1 MSPNQPPNPPPGR
14 PANPYPISS
23 AIASS
28 GGGHPSAEDLTLYGM
43 QLFPSDEAAGIALHL
58 ERCQECRAELA
69 RVHSDLAAYAS
80 TVELEAPPAVARQ
93 RLIQQVAREKKIVA
107 GAATPAAPAQPQAPA
122 PIAQFGRSG
131 SVLSIEDH
139 PPKRRVAAILAGIGW
154 AAAAGLAV
162 AAGLLY
168 QDRAGL
174 RTNFTAQSAE
184 LQRLTADAAS
194 AHQLMDALTDPK
206 ALRVT
211 LTPKAQPAKTPIGG
225 ITYNPDKGALVF
237 LASDLNPLQQYKAYE
252 LWILPAGGGAPI
264 PAGTFHPDDR
274 GNASV
279 IMPDLPKGVPAKAF
293 AITIEPDGGSQTP
306 TFPVIMSGS

>member
-1 MSPNQPPNPPPGR
+1 MSANQPPNPPSGR
-14 PANPYPISS
+14 HTNPYPISS

-28 GGGHPSAEDLTLYGM
+28 GGGHPSAEDLTLFSM
-43 QLFPSDEAAGIALHL
+43 QLLTAEEAGSIARHL
-58 ERCQECRAELA
+58 ERCDDCRAELG
-69 RVHSDLAAYAS
+69 RIHSDLAAYAS
-80 TVELEAPPAVARQ
+80 TVELETPPAVARQ
-93 RLIQQVAREKKIVA
+93 RLIQQVAREKKIVSA
-107 GAATPAAPAQPQAPA
+107 PAAPAAATQPQAQ
-122 PIAQFGRSG
+122 IAQFGRSG

-139 PPKRRVAAILAGIGW
+139 PPKRRGIAVLAGVGW
-154 AAAAGLAV
+154 AIAAALAV
-162 AAGLLY
+162 AATFLY
-168 QDRAGL
+168 QDGQSL
-174 RTNFTAQSAE
+174 RNNFTAQSAE
-184 LQRLTADAAS
+184 LQRLNTDAAS

-211 LTPKAQPAKTPIGG
+211 LTPKAQPAKAPIGG

-252 LWILPAGGGAPI
+252 LWVIPADGSAPI

-293 AITIEPDGGSQTP
+293 GVTIEPDGGSQTP
-306 TFPVIMSGS
+306 TLPIIMAGS

>member
-14 PANPYPISS
+14 PTNPYPISS

-28 GGGHPSAEDLTLYGM
+28 GGGHPSPEDLSLYAM
-43 QLFPSDEAAGIALHL
+43 QLLSGDEAAGIARHL
-58 ERCQECRAELA
+58 ERCDECRAEFG
-69 RVHSDLAAYAS
+69 RVNGDLAAYAS
-80 TVELEAPPAVARQ
+80 TVDMEAPPAAARQ

-107 GAATPAAPAQPQAPA
+107 APATPAAPAQSQAYA

-139 PPKRRVAAILAGIGW
+139 PPKRRNTAVLAGIGW
-154 AAAAGLAV
+154 AVAAGFAV
-162 AAGLLY
+162 AAGLLF
-168 QDRAGL
+168 QDRASL
-174 RTNFTAQSAE
+174 RANFTAQSAE

-206 ALRVT
+206 AVRVT
-211 LTPKAQPAKTPIGG
+211 LTPKAQPAKAPVGG
-225 ITYNPDKGALVF
+225 VTYNPDRGALVF
-237 LASDLNPLQQYKAYE
+237 LASDLNPLQQYKTYE
-252 LWILPAGGGAPI
+252 LWVIPADGSAPI

-293 AITIEPDGGSQTP
+293 GVTIEPDGGSQTP
-306 TFPVIMSGS
+306 TLPIIMAGS